1 MGQMN
6 VSQQKQRFLVRRLSM
21 SYCDSTKAERGVS
34 SKQEAWEAILLSP
47 YAINVIFALR
57 LVVLVFAMS
66 CFSVDWLRRI
76 RAARETFRRTA
87 RSMTASVERM

>member
-1 MGQMN
+1 M
-6 VSQQKQRFLVRRLSM
+6 VFLSGFELLWQISLW
-21 SYCDSTKAERGVS
+21 SAGLAAAFA
-34 SKQEAWEAILLSP
+34 KQEAWEAILLSP

-66 CFSVDWLRRI
+66 CFGVDWLRRI